1 MDKMTIGAVLLL
13 IGIAVLVESVF
24 ADGIGVGNLTS
35 FGPNQVIGTIVG
47 AILTAGGLFLM
58 IKARKEQ

>member
-1 MDKMTIGAVLLL
+1 MDKMTFGAVLLL
-13 IGIAVLVESVF
+13 VGIAVLVESVF

-35 FGPNQVIGTIVG
+35 FGRTQIMGTVLG
-47 AILTAGGLFLM
+47 LVVTAGGLFLM